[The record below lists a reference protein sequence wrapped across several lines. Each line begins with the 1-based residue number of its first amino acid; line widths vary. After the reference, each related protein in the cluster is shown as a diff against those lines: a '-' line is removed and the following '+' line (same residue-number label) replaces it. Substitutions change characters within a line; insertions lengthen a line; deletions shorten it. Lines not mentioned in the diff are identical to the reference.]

1 MENMSTVT
9 VVKQLYTS
17 SLRVINLF
25 NMMLQMSVYDL
36 FVNHYHRDSFTVIQ
50 MC

>member
-17 SLRVINLF
+17 RVINLF
-25 NMMLQMSVYDL
+25 YMMLQMSVYDL